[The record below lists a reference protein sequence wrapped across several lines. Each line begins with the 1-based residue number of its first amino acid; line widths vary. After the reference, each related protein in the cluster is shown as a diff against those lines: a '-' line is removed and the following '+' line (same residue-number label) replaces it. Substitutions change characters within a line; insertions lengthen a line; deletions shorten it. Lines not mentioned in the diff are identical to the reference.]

1 MGHRAVPLCLRC
13 CAPASVLAEKQ
24 PLVDVDAGPCLAMDG
39 RVDNR
44 SELAA
49 ALKESGFNLTSGMYG
64 QRARRH
70 GFSGH
75 D

>member
-1 MGHRAVPLCLRC
+1 
-13 CAPASVLAEKQ
+13 
-24 PLVDVDAGPCLAMDG
+24 MDG

>member
-39 RVDNR
+39 RVYPVIGPNPYW
-44 SELAA
+44 E
-49 ALKESGFNLTSGMYG
+49 TSIRAVAVRGSVLDGRNGM
-64 QRARRH
+64 RRL
-70 GFSGH
+70 
-75 D
+75 